1 MNKVRELFVRFIYM
15 EDLVGVDKE
24 TFLENFGKEIKGEE
38 IKKLEKL
45 IDFYLRNKEDIL
57 KELSY
62 ILVGWKVE
70 RLLNLDRSAILGG
83 MCEIL
88 MGGNPDDIIPSYG
101 TFARVFSSDKSPSFV
116 MGVLKSFKEVIK
128 K

>member
-1 MNKVRELFVRFIYM
+1 MDKIRELFVRFIYL
-15 EDLVGVDKE
+15 DNLVGIDKE
-24 TFLENFGKEIKGEE
+24 TFLENFGEEVEGEG

-45 IDFYLRNKEDIL
+45 IDFYIRNKEEVL

-70 RLLNLDRSAILGG
+70 RLLELDRSAILGG
-83 MCEIL
+83 MCEML
-88 MGGNPDDIIPSYG
+88 MGESPDDIIPAYG

>member
-1 MNKVRELFVRFIYM
+1 MDKVRELFVRFIYL
-15 EDLVGVDKE
+15 DNLVGVDKE
-24 TFLENFGKEIKGEE
+24 TFLENFGKEVEGDR

-45 IDFYLRNKEDIL
+45 IDFYIRNKEEVL

-62 ILVGWKVE
+62 ILVGWRVE
-70 RLLNLDRSAILGG
+70 RLLDLDRSAILGG

-88 MGGNPDDIIPSYG
+88 MGENPDEVIPSYG